1 MSSSRPPTAT
11 DLYARGIGGMT
22 PSEGDPIVEEI
33 HRVRDL
39 IAEAHEYDLDAI
51 VADMQSRQGAHGRLL
66 VRREP
71 KRVIETD
78 SDVTPP
84 PESRLTRQ

>member
-1 MSSSRPPTAT
+1 
-11 DLYARGIGGMT
+11 MT
-22 PSEGDPIVEEI
+22 PAEHDPIVEES
-33 HRVRDL
+33 HRIREN
-39 IAEAHEYDLDAI
+39 IAEAHGFDLKAI
-51 VADMQSRQGAHGRLL
+51 VADMQSRQDAHGNLL

-71 KRVIETD
+71 KRFIETD

>member
-1 MSSSRPPTAT
+1 M
-11 DLYARGIGGMT
+11 ARYK
-22 PSEGDPIVEEI
+22 
-33 HRVRDL
+33 H
-39 IAEAHEYDLDAI
+39 YDLNQTKMIPLSYADQVVQGSFEHALNEI
-51 VADMQSRQGAHGRLL
+51 EGQQGQLADMQSRQGAHGNLL

-71 KRVIETD
+71 KRFIETD